1 MKTTGTESTLTTV
14 VSKQDMLTLSFLLSS
29 LLKIKLV
36 PILLVGIPIQLI
48 TLALGTYYQRT
59 QPLVGISMTSTSQL
73 LNTAA
78 LVVKL
83 VKT

>member
-59 QPLVGISMTSTSQL
+59 QPLVEISMTSTSQL